1 MQFVDLYYFQ
11 LIPVLFISIVYF
23 CTSRSKKSAKMNI
36 KAFPLATE
44 FSTKL
49 LPLHHYA
56 CLNGDRSEIRENINL
71 SDYPQFPVQFNSV
84 DWFFECVMPH

>member
-23 CTSRSKKSAKMNI
+23 RTSQSKKSAKMNI

-44 FSTKL
+44 FSTKP
-49 LPLHHYA
+49 LPLYHYA
-56 CLNGDRSEIRENINL
+56 
-71 SDYPQFPVQFNSV
+71 
-84 DWFFECVMPH
+84 